1 MNNYLTPNDGPSR
14 IEKFLNEM
22 KILFREVAAEQARIK
37 EDMVEIKAKIADV
50 DSLRRV
56 QYEMRTFTKESVK
69 EGLDRG
75 ESRLEDKLANMRAV
89 ILTEVD
95 KTIKATLDEWTKGH
109 IEPLFEQLADDREE
123 RIKRERDEAIQ
134 RWRNRL
140 TLGTAALLF
149 AVSMY
154 QTFRPKPD
162 NARDYTRPIERLSDI
177 AQ

>member
-1 MNNYLTPNDGPSR
+1 
-14 IEKFLNEM
+14 
-22 KILFREVAAEQARIK
+22 
-37 EDMVEIKAKIADV
+37 MVEIKAKNADV
-50 DSLRRV
+50 DALRRV
-56 QYEMRTFTKESVK
+56 QDEMRTFTKESVT

>member
-1 MNNYLTPNDGPSR
+1 MSDYLQPGDGPSR
-14 IEKFLNEM
+14 IEKFLEEM
-22 KILFREVAAEQARIK
+22 KGLFREIATEQRRIK
-37 EDMVEIKAKIADV
+37 DEVTEIRARSADV
-50 DSLRRV
+50 EGLRRV
-56 QYEMRTFTKESVK
+56 QDEMRVYTKESVK

-75 ESRLEDKLANMRAV
+75 ESRLEDKLANMRSV

-95 KTIKATLDEWTKGH
+95 KTIKQTLDEWTQGH
-109 IEPLFEQLADDREE
+109 IEPLFEQLSNDREE
-123 RIKRERDEAIQ
+123 RQKRERDEAVQ
-134 RWRNRL
+134 RWRNRI

-149 AVSMY
+149 VVSMY